1 MFPIPLLGG
10 VFLGWALGANDA
22 ANVFGTAVSSRIIT
36 FRQASFVC
44 GISVILGAMLQGQAG
59 IHTYRELADQNL
71 DTVLVAIVSAALT
84 VTAMTLF
91 KLPISTSQAMV
102 GAITGIGLATKSLNW
117 LALQKV
123 LVCWAATPFGAML
136 CSLAFYFSLGYLLKT
151 VPMSMLTRDKILWLG
166 LLATGIYGS
175 YAIGA
180 NNVANA
186 TGIFSGQFTNL
197 GITDRHLAALGGLSI
212 ALGVVTFSKGV
223 MIAVGSGIMKLDA
236 FTGLVAV
243 ASMAVTVHVFA
254 MLGVPVSSSQAIVGA
269 IIGIGAIRGVS
280 AIRFRVVRNICVG
293 WLLTPSVSL
302 ILSAAGWAVFC
313 H

>member
-10 VFLGWALGANDA
+10 VFLGWALGTNDA
-22 ANVFGTAVSSRIIT
+22 GNVFGTAVSSRVIT
-36 FRQASFVC
+36 FRQASLLC
-44 GISVILGAMLQGQAG
+44 GLSVILGAVLQGQAG
-59 IHTYRELADQNL
+59 IHTYRDLAEQNP
-71 DTVLVAIVSAALT
+71 DTVSVAIVSAAIT

-102 GAITGIGLATKSLNW
+102 GAITGIGLATKSMNW
-117 LALQKV
+117 LSLEKV
-123 LVCWAATPFGAML
+123 LVCWLATPFGAIL
-136 CSLAFYFSLGYLLKT
+136 CSLVFYFSLGYLLKT

-166 LLATGIYGS
+166 LLITGIYGS

-186 TGIFSGQFTNL
+186 TGIFSGQFTDF
-197 GITDRHLAALGGLSI
+197 GITDEHLAALGGVSI
-212 ALGVVTFSKGV
+212 ALGVITFSKGV
-223 MIAVGSGIMKLDA
+223 MITVGSGIMKLDA

-243 ASMAVTVHVFA
+243 ASMAVTVHAFA
-254 MLGVPVSSSQAIVGA
+254 MLGVPVSSTQAIVGA
-269 IIGIGAIRGVS
+269 IIGIGAIRGVNT
-280 AIRFRVVRNICVG
+280 IRFRILRNICVA

-302 ILSAAGWAVFC
+302 VLSAAGWAVFC